1 MQKCKWEQMVS
12 IKTIIYKESNAKN
25 ILNLIFTTLLFL
37 ESLVNCKIKKDF
49 NFGSDHELFLSE

>member
-1 MQKCKWEQMVS
+1 MVS